1 MRNWPECGPNRQ
13 CRAEQ
18 HGFARV
24 APVLRQVLRRD
35 RKRRLLKPEPHKT
48 PKFVLLMAS
57 LSSSGNE
64 TACAAVTNPAKVTN
78 PFPRP
83 ACRAPGGKAWCYQ
96 RGQWLHDPD
105 MLAMLEAEKLARHQ
119 RLKSASCESCRA
131 MKVRCE
137 ARGKLQSCERCLRSG
152 TECTLAEQDGD
163 EERPLDARPVD
174 EILKGEKTY
183 RREVLGEVTSEDDD
197 DDDDDD
203 DDQDDD
209 EDDDE
214 VENDDDDEDDGDSN
228 DDDDDSDDEESG
240 GGKKRAQRNPRRG
253 AGFHRGQIGQSY
265 IGVGQRARH
274 NGGISWT
281 PVVYYAGK
289 QRQLH
294 PVDSASTGT
303 VFNCAE
309 EAAHV
314 RDGAVIALGSTKMIL
329 NFEDKALCT
338 KPKWAKARE
347 WGAAQLFEMQRA
359 QSCPVTAK
367 AGAGSSKGAM
377 AKGTTC
383 RGCAQQFKSRAALVV
398 HERLCTPPEES
409 DEEEEAVDGEST
421 DDEAE
426 KIDAAYLRKTAR
438 SGPGSSVASGQ
449 KRPYGTTCEICR
461 IAKMR
466 CEARG
471 LGQPCARCMRRGTT
485 CTLVEKEQKRAKKA
499 ATKCA
504 KLPASKRGIVDCTVC
519 QRTVGCSKQN
529 RHVGRCER
537 SGIVDAK
544 AVHAKQRRGGEGGGA
559 SSSRGAARAGDST
572 AREAAGSD
580 AGLPGDTWSCERC
593 TLENPFAKK
602 KCGACFAMRPGPRTS
617 RQKVLAEQEQ
627 LVPRATSDMVGEF
640 ISFAHD
646 KPRKRKRSA
655 DAGRA
660 GAHTAAKRI
669 PRPPGRSPRG
679 KLWCHEAGAWVNAGG
694 RKGKQAAQIKP
705 EQGGPMATAVA
716 EEATTENQISD
727 GLKRPYETT
736 CDHCRASK
744 IRCVPRGH
752 LKPCKRCLRRG
763 TSCSMTDS
771 SRIKAEP
778 HDASEDLERSSSK
791 GAPQVLCTRTPGC
804 SNVDRH
810 VGRCRNQPTAGAS
823 AASGSD
829 GSFSTGNQSEEQSE
843 SEDDEQVPFH
853 HDLFAHGD
861 DGLLHMIEASD
872 SPFGNG

>member
-1 MRNWPECGPNRQ
+1 M
-13 CRAEQ
+13 
-18 HGFARV
+18 
-24 APVLRQVLRRD
+24 
-35 RKRRLLKPEPHKT
+35 
-48 PKFVLLMAS
+48 
-57 LSSSGNE
+57 SSSRYLIGVAKHGSEGE
-64 TACAAVTNPAKVTN
+64 TACAAVTNPAKVTH

-83 ACRAPGGKAWCYQ
+83 ASRAPGGKAW
-96 RGQWLHDPD
+96 HDPD

-137 ARGKLQSCERCLRSG
+137 ARGKQQSCERCLRSG
-152 TECTLAEQDGD
+152 TKCSLAEQDGD

-183 RREVLGEVTSEDDD
+183 RREVLGEVTS

-209 EDDDE
+209 E
-214 VENDDDDEDDGDSN
+214 VENDDDDADDGDSN
-228 DDDDDSDDEESG
+228 DEESG
-240 GGKKRAQRNPRRG
+240 GGEKRAQRNPRRG
-253 AGFHRGQIGQSY
+253 VGFHRGQIGQSY

-274 NGGISWT
+274 NGEISWT

-303 VFNCAE
+303 VFTSAE

-347 WGAAQLFEMQRA
+347 WGAVQFFEMQRA
-359 QSCPVTAK
+359 QPCPVTAK
-367 AGAGSSKGAM
+367 AGAGSVGAR

-383 RGCAQQFKSRAALVV
+383 WGCAQQFKSRAALIV

-409 DEEEEAVDGEST
+409 DEEEDAVDDGEST
-421 DDEAE
+421 DDEADE
-426 KIDAAYLRKTAR
+426 IDAAYLRKTAR

-499 ATKCA
+499 AAKCA
-504 KLPASKRGIVDCTVC
+504 KLPASKRGIVDHTVC

-537 SGIVDAK
+537 PGIVDAK
-544 AVHAKQRRGGEGGGA
+544 AVHTKQRRGGGGGGA
-559 SSSRGAARAGDST
+559 CSSRGAASVAGGST

-580 AGLPGDTWSCERC
+580 AGLPGGTWSCERC
-593 TLENPFAKK
+593 TLENLFAKK

-646 KPRKRKRSA
+646 KPRKRKRSGN
-655 DAGRA
+655 AGGG

-679 KLWCHEAGAWVNAGG
+679 KHWCHEAGAWVNAGG

-705 EQGGPMATAVA
+705 EQGGTMATAVA
-716 EEATTENQISD
+716 EEATAENQISD

-771 SRIKAEP
+771 SRIKAEA

-791 GAPQVLCTRTPGC
+791 GALQVLCTRTPGC

-823 AASGSD
+823 AAGGSD
-829 GSFSTGNQSEEQSE
+829 GSFSTGNQSEEQSA
-843 SEDDEQVPFH
+843 EDDEQVPFH

>member
-1 MRNWPECGPNRQ
+1 
-13 CRAEQ
+13 
-18 HGFARV
+18 
-24 APVLRQVLRRD
+24 
-35 RKRRLLKPEPHKT
+35 
-48 PKFVLLMAS
+48 
-57 LSSSGNE
+57 
-64 TACAAVTNPAKVTN
+64 
-78 PFPRP
+78 
-83 ACRAPGGKAWCYQ
+83 
-96 RGQWLHDPD
+96 
-105 MLAMLEAEKLARHQ
+105 
-119 RLKSASCESCRA
+119 
-131 MKVRCE
+131 
-137 ARGKLQSCERCLRSG
+137 
-152 TECTLAEQDGD
+152 
-163 EERPLDARPVD
+163 
-174 EILKGEKTY
+174 
-183 RREVLGEVTSEDDD
+183 
-197 DDDDDD
+197 
-203 DDQDDD
+203 
-209 EDDDE
+209 
-214 VENDDDDEDDGDSN
+214 
-228 DDDDDSDDEESG
+228 
-240 GGKKRAQRNPRRG
+240 
-253 AGFHRGQIGQSY
+253 
-265 IGVGQRARH
+265 VGQRARH

-294 PVDSASTGT
+294 PIDSASTGT
-303 VFNCAE
+303 VFTCAE

-580 AGLPGDTWSCERC
+580 AGLPGDTWSCLQRRSAARALRC
-593 TLENPFAKK
+593 DRGRGQAAR
-602 KCGACFAMRPGPRTS
+602 KCLRSRSSWCPVRPVTWLASSSHLPTTS
-617 RQKVLAEQEQ
+617 R
-627 LVPRATSDMVGEF
+627 
-640 ISFAHD
+640 
-646 KPRKRKRSA
+646 
-655 DAGRA
+655 
-660 GAHTAAKRI
+660 
-669 PRPPGRSPRG
+669 
-679 KLWCHEAGAWVNAGG
+679 
-694 RKGKQAAQIKP
+694 
-705 EQGGPMATAVA
+705 
-716 EEATTENQISD
+716 
-727 GLKRPYETT
+727 
-736 CDHCRASK
+736 
-744 IRCVPRGH
+744 
-752 LKPCKRCLRRG
+752 
-763 TSCSMTDS
+763 
-771 SRIKAEP
+771 
-778 HDASEDLERSSSK
+778 
-791 GAPQVLCTRTPGC
+791 
-804 SNVDRH
+804 
-810 VGRCRNQPTAGAS
+810 
-823 AASGSD
+823 ASGSVVQTQ
-829 GSFSTGNQSEEQSE
+829 GGRGLTLRRNASRAPLAAPRAASSGATRR
-843 SEDDEQVPFH
+843 
-853 HDLFAHGD
+853 AHG
-861 DGLLHMIEASD
+861 
-872 SPFGNG
+872 